1 MTAPT
6 LRIAVVAAET
16 EAAQAALGEL
26 WSLYPCVE
34 PERAEVIVPL
44 GGDGFML
51 ETLHRFLS
59 RGVPIYGM
67 HRGSVG
73 FLMNAYRPAGLYERL
88 AAAQPVVLHPL
99 EMTARDEHGG
109 HHLAL
114 AFNEVSL
121 LRESRQA
128 AKLRVSVDGVV
139 RIEELMADG
148 ILVATPVGSTAYN
161 LSAHGPII
169 PLGAGVLALTP
180 ISAFRR
186 TKGAT
191 LPHRQTDRSDAA
203 PVAFRGFSTRLLGT
217 RRRGETLWLPPMRG
231 QPIHHIGAVNA
242 RCRFRPGRLPREQ
255 KGGAKPPLSA
265 AWAGADARCPFR
277 WPVVRPR
284 RQHASQR
291 LREARRVPCD
301 HPP

>member
-1 MTAPT
+1 VTAPP

-26 WSLYPCVE
+26 CRLYPCVE

-180 ISAFRR
+180 ISAFR
-186 TKGAT
+186 
-191 LPHRQTDRSDAA
+191 
-203 PVAFRGFSTRLLGT
+203 
-217 RRRGETLWLPPMRG
+217 
-231 QPIHHIGAVNA
+231 
-242 RCRFRPGRLPREQ
+242 
-255 KGGAKPPLSA
+255 
-265 AWAGADARCPFR
+265 
-277 WPVVRPR
+277 PR
-284 RQHASQR
+284 RWRGALLAH
-291 LREARRVPCD
+291 EARVEIQALETDKRPVSAVADFSEARDVETVEIHENRDISMTLLFDRESNLEERVLKEQFAS
-301 HPP
+301 